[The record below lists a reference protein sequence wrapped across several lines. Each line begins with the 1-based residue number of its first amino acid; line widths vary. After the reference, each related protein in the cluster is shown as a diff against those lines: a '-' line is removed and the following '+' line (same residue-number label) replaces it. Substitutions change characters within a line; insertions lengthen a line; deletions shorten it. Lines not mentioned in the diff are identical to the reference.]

1 MTIRKTYIIIGLII
15 TFAAFFELGAHADEL
30 DQTTILTFNQPIQ
43 IPGQVLPAG
52 TYVFRLANSDSDRDL
67 VQVFGSDQTHLYA
80 TFQTVPT
87 ERQNPTDDT
96 SITFAQQ
103 GAGNPDGLLKWFYP
117 ALLTGHAFVYSKQEE
132 NELAQERQQVVVA
145 INDHRPIPN
154 LLGLA
159 TECAVW
165 HPLPASRRR
174 MPGGHERW
182 SN

>member
-80 TFQTVPT
+80 TF
-87 ERQNPTDDT
+87 RQFQRSVRTPRTILRSRSRSRAPGT
-96 SITFAQQ
+96 QM
-103 GAGNPDGLLKWFYP
+103 
-117 ALLTGHAFVYSKQEE
+117 
-132 NELAQERQQVVVA
+132 
-145 INDHRPIPN
+145 
-154 LLGLA
+154 
-159 TECAVW
+159 
-165 HPLPASRRR
+165 AS
-174 MPGGHERW
+174 
-182 SN
+182 